1 MQTNPAPGPSL
12 EKNPTKPVS
21 PPTAAAAATPENQQ
35 DQNKSKKPWF
45 IFCFIILIG
54 LIILLGAAL
63 VVVTLNNQNNVNVSQ
78 TPPVSTSEPSVAPT
92 DTLVTNRVFYER
104 EKNIYSYNVQTKEYL
119 KWTDY
124 QDKGDVVNNVIYDI
138 TIIDNQTVGYG
149 RCVIVTGDYGC
160 GLYAL
165 DLKTKKITEKKKLGK
180 DISLMS
186 LDFATPDKFAYL
198 VSVNPSDP
206 DLQKWQLIL
215 SDNDTLKTLEDIK
228 YEVFGRGGF
237 IEDSQKM
244 RFSQDGKHLLQIST
258 SSPRDSLDFNV
269 YVYDLNKGTRAVI
282 SGATHPDWLDNTTII
297 YRKYE
302 NSKGDGLYLYDVV
315 AKTQEKINDVV
326 NSAVTPIVLKNKKK
340 VLYTVFT
347 DLQIW
352 VYDMDTKKNTKLLD
366 DALGGVWAS
375 ESQIV
380 YNETAECTDQDFF
393 CEEGYKIES
402 TNIYDLETGSKP
414 DELIGAGYSNV
425 ATEASD

>member
-1 MQTNPAPGPSL
+1 
-12 EKNPTKPVS
+12 
-21 PPTAAAAATPENQQ
+21 
-35 DQNKSKKPWF
+35 
-45 IFCFIILIG
+45 
-54 LIILLGAAL
+54 
-63 VVVTLNNQNNVNVSQ
+63 
-78 TPPVSTSEPSVAPT
+78 
-92 DTLVTNRVFYER
+92 
-104 EKNIYSYNVQTKEYL
+104 
-119 KWTDY
+119 
-124 QDKGDVVNNVIYDI
+124 
-138 TIIDNQTVGYG
+138 
-149 RCVIVTGDYGC
+149 
-160 GLYAL
+160 
-165 DLKTKKITEKKKLGK
+165 
-180 DISLMS
+180 MS

-282 SGATHPDWLDNTTII
+282 SGATHPDWVDKTTII

-352 VYDMDTKKNTKLLD
+352 VYDMDTKKKTKLLD